1 MEKEFTYLEWR
12 MAIRFAVCRGKEHRG
27 ISFMGIITG
36 YLALICLLLLLAK
49 FVTRRIHNDRLDR
62 FFLKLHKPVSAAF
75 VIMTV
80 VHLLLTLPVFRTR
93 SPAVILSGI
102 AALIILILMI
112 TLCHSIKNGKE
123 KMHWHRILSVIL
135 LLLAVVHIVT
145 YYIDFGNY
153 QRKISKIEI
162 TQTDLSRIKDGQY
175 TGEYDAGYIYAKVS
189 VTVKEGKITG
199 IDILEHRNER
209 GQSAESITDRIL
221 EEQSL
226 SVDAVSGATNSSLVI
241 KKACE
246 NALQP

>member
-1 MEKEFTYLEWR
+1 MKTFE
-12 MAIRFAVCRGKEHRG
+12 RG

-36 YLALICLLLLLAK
+36 YLALIGLLLLLAK
-49 FVTRRIHNDRLDR
+49 FVTRRIHNDRFDR
-62 FFLKLHKPVSAAF
+62 FFLKLHKPISAAF
-75 VIMTV
+75 VIITV
-80 VHLLLTLPVFRTR
+80 IHLLLTFPVFRTR
-93 SPAVILSGI
+93 NLAVIVSGI
-102 AALIILILMI
+102 AALIVLLLLI
-112 TLCHSIKNGKE
+112 TLCHCIKNGKE
-123 KMHWHRILSVIL
+123 KMRWHRILSGIL

-145 YYIDFGNY
+145 YYIDFGDY
-153 QRKISKIEI
+153 QRKIAEIEI
-162 TQTDLSRIKDGQY
+162 TQIDLAQIEDGQY

-199 IDILEHRNER
+199 IDILEHRNEH
-209 GQSAESITDRIL
+209 GQPAESIIDSIV